1 MGVLIF
7 PNKPLVNVVGL
18 RRAILGDALAGLGYP

>member
-7 PNKPLVNVVGL
+7 PNRPLVNVVGL
-18 RRAILGDALAGLGYP
+18 RRAFLGGASAGLD